1 MITWKRILLA
11 LLLLVAGLFAF
22 IALALP
28 GIVKNQARQWVA
40 ENTDR
45 TLQIGELVINPFLLT
60 VDVRDLVLS
69 EPGGEGRFV
78 AWENLHIAVSPRSIN
93 HLAPILREIRLTGP
107 FVHIERLDTARF
119 NFSDLVP
126 SSEGPSKT
134 PTDEE
139 PARFSLNNIVID
151 DG

>member
-11 LLLLVAGLFAF
+11 LILLVAGLFAF
-22 IALALP
+22 VALALP

-60 VDVRDLVLS
+60 VDVHDLVLS
-69 EPGGEGRFV
+69 EPDGEGRFV
-78 AWENLHIAVSPRSIN
+78 AWEHLHIAVSPRSIN

-107 FVHIERLDTARF
+107 FVHIERLDTTRF
-119 NFSDLVP
+119 QKGNRKPQRMANLAAFP
-126 SSEGPSKT
+126 
-134 PTDEE
+134 
-139 PARFSLNNIVID
+139 
-151 DG
+151 